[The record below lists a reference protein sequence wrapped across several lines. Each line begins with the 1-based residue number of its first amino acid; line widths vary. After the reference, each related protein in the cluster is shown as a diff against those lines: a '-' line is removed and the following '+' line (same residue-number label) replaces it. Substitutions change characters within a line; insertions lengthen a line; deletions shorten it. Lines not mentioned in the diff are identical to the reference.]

1 MTLPAWIAPQL
12 ATLVA
17 APPPG
22 DAWVHEIKLDG
33 YRILLRVARG
43 RVRLLTRNRQ
53 DWTERFPAVVEA
65 AARLP
70 VKEALLDGEIVVFDA
85 AGVSSF
91 QALQQAVGR
100 GAGRSLVYVA
110 FDLLFLD
117 GRDLRP
123 EPLLA
128 RKKELAR
135 LLEGR
140 RGALRYSEHFDEP
153 GQKVYERAC
162 RMALE
167 GIVSKRKQAPYTA
180 GRGQAWLK
188 VKCVARQEFVIGGYT
203 DPEGA
208 RVEFGSLLLGVH
220 EPDGRLVYA
229 GRVGTGFSR
238 ATLAALGK
246 RLRKLGQRG
255 SPFAAD
261 GPRPPTR
268 GAHWVKPV
276 LVAEVAF
283 TEWTRDGLLRHPAF
297 EGLREDKPAAA
308 VVREGARAP
317 KPAPAKRRIQ
327 GGSDARPAPAK
338 RRIQGGSDTEVAV
351 AGVRLTH
358 PERVLYPDQA
368 ITKLALARYYEAVA
382 DWILPHVADRPLSL
396 VRCPEGQPGPCFYQ
410 KHAGPGVP
418 KEVKRVRIRE
428 SGGGTASYLY
438 LDDLAGVVALT
449 QIGVLEIHPWGA
461 RVARLDRPDRLVLD
475 LDPAPGLPWTRVV
488 EAAQEIHALLADL
501 DLVAFV
507 KTTGGKGLHV
517 VVPLQPEAG
526 WDALRALGEGIGA
539 ELARRAPDRYTINP
553 LKAARRGRI
562 FVDYLRNVRGATAV
576 AAYSTRARPGAPVST
591 PLGWSELAGKTRP
604 GDFTVETVPKRL
616 ASLRRDPWADFFSV
630 DQAITSRTARAL
642 ASAGRPA
649 PAPPRRG
656 RARARR
662 ARG

>member
-1 MTLPAWIAPQL
+1 MTLPSWVAPQL
-12 ATLVA
+12 ATLAA

-22 DAWVHEIKLDG
+22 DDWVHEIKLDG
-33 YRILLRVARG
+33 YRILLRIERG
-43 RVRLLTRNRQ
+43 RVLLLTRNRL
-53 DWTERFPAVVEA
+53 DWTERFPAVAEA
-65 AARLP
+65 AASLP
-70 VKEALLDGEIVVFDA
+70 VKEALLDGEIVALDA
-85 AGVSSF
+85 AGASSF
-91 QALQQAVGR
+91 QALQQAADLGT
-100 GAGRSLVYVA
+100 GRSLVYVA
-110 FDLLFLD
+110 FDLSFLD
-117 GRDLRP
+117 GRDLRS
-123 EPLLA
+123 EPLLT

-135 LLEGR
+135 LLKGR
-140 RGALRYSEHFDEP
+140 RGRLRYSEHFDAP
-153 GQKVYERAC
+153 GQEVYECAC

-167 GIVSKRKQAPYTA
+167 GIVSKRKQAPYTS

-208 RVEFGSLLLGVH
+208 RAQFGSLLLGVH
-220 EPDGRLVYA
+220 EPDGRLVYT
-229 GRVGTGFSR
+229 GRVGTGFSH
-238 ATLAALGK
+238 ATLAVLGK
-246 RLRKLGQRG
+246 QLRQLRQRE
-255 SPFAAD
+255 SPFAAA

-283 TEWTRDGLLRHPAF
+283 TEWTRDGLLRHPTF

-308 VVREGARAP
+308 VVRERARAP

-327 GGSDARPAPAK
+327 GGSDAA
-338 RRIQGGSDTEVAV
+338 VAV

-358 PERVLYPDQA
+358 PDRVLYPDQA
-368 ITKLALARYYEAVA
+368 ITKLALARYYESIA
-382 DWILPHVADRPLSL
+382 DWIIPYVADRPLSL
-396 VRCPEGQPGPCFYQ
+396 VRCPEGQRGQCFYQ
-410 KHAGPGVP
+410 KHAGQGVP

-438 LDDLAGVVALT
+438 VDDLPGLVALA

-461 RVARLDRPDRLVLD
+461 RVGRLDRPDRLVLD
-475 LDPAPGLPWTRVV
+475 LDPAPGLPWSRVV
-488 EAAQEIHALLADL
+488 EAAQEIRALLADL
-501 DLVAFV
+501 NLVGFV

-517 VVPLQPEAG
+517 VVPLRPKAG

-539 ELARRAPDRYTINP
+539 EMARRAPERYTINP

-591 PLGWSELAGKTRP
+591 PVGWSELSGKTP
-604 GDFTVETVPKRL
+604 PEEDFTVETVPRRL
-616 ASLRRDPWADFFSV
+616 ASLRKDPWADFFSV

-642 ASAGRPA
+642 APAGPPLPA
-649 PAPPRRG
+649 SPRRG
-656 RARARR
+656 PARSRP